1 MTGQVT
7 EVDVA
12 LPRDI
17 DAVLARNVKRVRTAR
32 GVSLSALA
40 RTSGVARATL
50 YQLEAAQGNPTI
62 DTLFAVSTALRV
74 ALSELVTDSEPPA
87 VQIIR
92 AKDGPRVEGGAI
104 SVRLIRRF
112 DPGVRVLEL
121 YDLRISPG
129 GQTDAHAH
137 PAGVLEHVLVSQGTL
152 ATGPPEHSA
161 DLGPGDYISFRADVP
176 HHYRA
181 LSDEP
186 VIATLLMDYP
196 PAMNLSGGSTETL
209 SGYDGAPTR
218 LTSPEPLTSIVPPA

>member
-1 MTGQVT
+1 MEQGLGVTEQMT

-12 LPRDI
+12 SPRDI
-17 DAVLARNVKRVRTAR
+17 DVVVARNLKRVRTAR
-32 GVSLSALA
+32 GVSLSTLA

-50 YQLEAAQGNPTI
+50 YQMEAAQGNPTI

-92 AKDGPRVEGGAI
+92 AKDGPQVAGSAL
-104 SVRLIRRF
+104 SARLIRRF
-112 DPGVRVLEL
+112 DAGARVLEL
-121 YDLRISPG
+121 YDLRIFPG

-137 PAGVLEHVLVSQGTL
+137 PAGVIEHVLVSQGTL
-152 ATGPPEHSA
+152 ATGPPEHLA
-161 DLGPGDYISFRADVP
+161 ELGPGDYISFRADVP

-181 LSDEP
+181 LSDDP

-196 PAMNLSGGSTETL
+196 PAMNFSAGDAL
-209 SGYDGAPTR
+209 R
-218 LTSPEPLTSIVPPA
+218 L

>member
-1 MTGQVT
+1 MTEQTAV
-7 EVDVA
+7 VDGA
-12 LPRDI
+12 APGDI
-17 DAVLARNVKRVRTAR
+17 DAVIARNLRRVRTAR

-40 RTSGVARATL
+40 RSSGVARATL
-50 YQLEAAQGNPTI
+50 YHMEAAQGNPTI

-92 AKDGPRVEGGAI
+92 AQDGPQVAGSAV
-104 SVRLIRRF
+104 SARLIRRF
-112 DPGVRVLEL
+112 DAGVRILEL
-121 YDLRISPG
+121 YDMRIFPG

-137 PAGVLEHVLVSQGTL
+137 PAGVLEHVLVSHGTL

-161 DLGPGDYISFRADVP
+161 ELGPGDYISFRADVP

-181 LSDEP
+181 LSEEP

-196 PAMNLSGGSTETL
+196 PDMNFSNGDAS
-209 SGYDGAPTR
+209 R
-218 LTSPEPLTSIVPPA
+218 